1 MPKIAL
7 ADLFAD
13 WDGLLRHAAKY
24 RDQRK
29 LYIHLDKLQ
38 AAYDRLHELEALR
51 ASLQAQQQQAT
62 QEMGAVKD
70 DGKTTAMQVRQ
81 ILKGIL
87 GPRNEAL
94 VEFDVTPVRKRG
106 PRRKAAAEKKPAS

>member
-13 WDGLLRHAAKY
+13 WEGLLRAAAKY
-24 RDQRK
+24 RDQKK
-29 LYIHLDKLQ
+29 LHIHLDKLQ
-38 AAYDRLHELEALR
+38 AAFDRLHELEALR
-51 ASLQAQQQQAT
+51 ASLQAQHQQTT
-62 QEMGAVKD
+62 QEMGALKD
-70 DGKTTAMQVRQ
+70 DGKTTAIQVRQ

-94 VEFDVTPVRKRG
+94 VQFDVSPIRKTG
-106 PRRKAAAEKKPAS
+106 PRRRSSAKKKPAS

>member
-7 ADLFAD
+7 AELFAN
-13 WDGLLRHAAKY
+13 WEGLLRAAAKY

-29 LYIHLDKLQ
+29 LHIHLDKLQ
-38 AAYDRLHELEALR
+38 AAFDRLHELEALR

-62 QEMGAVKD
+62 QEMGAIKD
-70 DGKTTAMQVRQ
+70 DGKTTAIQIRT

-87 GPRNEAL
+87 GPRSEAL
-94 VEFDVTPVRKRG
+94 VEYDVTPVRKRG
-106 PRRKAAAEKKPAS
+106 PRRKAAAGKKPAS